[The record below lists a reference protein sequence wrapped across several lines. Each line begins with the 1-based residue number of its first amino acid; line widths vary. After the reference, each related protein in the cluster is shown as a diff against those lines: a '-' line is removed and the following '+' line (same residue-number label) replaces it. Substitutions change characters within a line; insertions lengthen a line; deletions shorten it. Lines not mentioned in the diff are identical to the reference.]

1 MQAFL
6 GGLAEENVGSL
17 DGHLVVGAGVHHAGH
32 FFAQTLLQ
40 HAAAGVGAVLGDEG
54 IDFVLRERGENLD
67 VALCLFIAHVEP
79 ELVELIG
86 RGALRVEPHVALLGL
101 AELLAVGLCDER
113 AGEGVSVG
121 IGAKLAADEFR
132 ASCDVAPLVGTAHLQ
147 AAAFFLIEMEKVV
160 ALKQLIGEL
169 CE

>member
-1 MQAFL
+1 M
-6 GGLAEENVGSL
+6 
-17 DGHLVVGAGVHHAGH
+17 HHAGH
-32 FFAQTLLQ
+32 FLAEALLQ

-79 ELVELIG
+79 ELIELIG
-86 RGALRVEPHVALLGL
+86 RGALRVEPHVALLGFS
-101 AELLAVGLCDER
+101 ELLAVGLCDER
-113 AGEGVSVG
+113 AGKGVSVG
-121 IGAKLAADEFR
+121 IGAELAADEFC

-147 AAAFFLIEMEKVV
+147 SAAFFLIEMEKVV
-160 ALKQLIGEL
+160 ALEELIGEL

>member
-1 MQAFL
+1 M
-6 GGLAEENVGSL
+6 
-17 DGHLVVGAGVHHAGH
+17 HHAGH

-54 IDFVLRERGENLD
+54 VDFVLRERGENLD
-67 VALCLFIAHVEP
+67 VTLCLFVAHVEP

-113 AGEGVSVG
+113 AGEGISVG
-121 IGAKLAADEFR
+121 FCAELAADEFR

-147 AAAFFLIEMEKVV
+147 ATAFFLIEMEKVV
-160 ALKQLIGEL
+160 ALEELIGEL
-169 CE
+169 GE